1 MRQHILTWVWCLA
14 AASLLSQTA
23 PVKAVPKP
31 AAYEL
36 YPEDVIVIRVL
47 EAEEISEKPLR
58 VDPNGDI
65 SLPMVGTIHV
75 GGLTLEQVTAL
86 VTNRLQTYFKHPQV
100 SVSITE
106 FRSLP
111 VSVFG
116 SVANPGVL
124 QVRGRKTLIEMLA
137 LAGGLKDDGGPIV
150 KISRQ
155 MKWGI
160 IPVPGAVVDPSGQV
174 SMAEVKIK
182 NIVNATNGA
191 DNILIL
197 PEDVITVPRAEI
209 VYVIGEVLRPG
220 GFILRERENVSL
232 LQALSMAGGLSRLAS
247 SKHSRILRAAAGN
260 QERVQI
266 PIDLSKVLSG
276 KDKDAP
282 LLPDD
287 ILFIPNSVS
296 KTLTVRGA
304 EAAITLG
311 TGLAVYRF

>member
-1 MRQHILTWVWCLA
+1 M
-14 AASLLSQTA
+14 
-23 PVKAVPKP
+23 PPKL

-36 YPEDVIVIRVL
+36 YPDDVIVIRVL

-65 SLPMVGTIHV
+65 SLPMLGTIHV
-75 GGLTLEQVTAL
+75 GGLSLEQVTAL
-86 VTNRLQTYFKHPQV
+86 VTKRLQTYFKHPQV
-100 SVSITE
+100 SISITE
-106 FRSLP
+106 FRSLT

-124 QVRGRKTLIEMLA
+124 QVRGRKTLIEVLA
-137 LAGGLKDDGGPIV
+137 LAGGVKDDGGPIV

-155 MKWGI
+155 MKWGV
-160 IPVPGAVVDPSGQV
+160 IPVPGSVVDPSGQV
-174 SMAEVKIK
+174 SVAEVKIK
-182 NIVNATNGA
+182 NIVNATNGS

-220 GFILRERENVSL
+220 GFILRERENISL
-232 LQALSMAGGLSRLAS
+232 LQALSMAGGLSKLAS
-247 SKHSRILRAAAGN
+247 SKRSRILRAVAGN

-276 KDKDAP
+276 KGKDSP

-296 KTLTVRGA
+296 KTLTIRGA